1 MIIPVNIFDSGLKND
16 IMYLIITIG
25 QRIYTHI
32 CLLVID
38 AVMYRMMM
46 FERRNAMTHYMNL
59 ASLPFEQIVSGAK
72 TIELRLYDEKRQA
85 VSAGDTIIF
94 TNLADKHQISAKVLK
109 LYIFDSFKELYNN
122 LPLNKC
128 GYAEQDLDSASPD
141 DMLAYYP
148 KEKQER
154 YKVVGIEIELIS

>member
-1 MIIPVNIFDSGLKND
+1 
-16 IMYLIITIG
+16 
-25 QRIYTHI
+25 
-32 CLLVID
+32 
-38 AVMYRMMM
+38 
-46 FERRNAMTHYMNL
+46 MTHYMNL

-85 VSAGDTIIF
+85 VSEGDTIIF
-94 TNLADKHQISAKVLK
+94 TNLADNRQITVRVIRLH
-109 LYIFDSFKELYNN
+109 IFDTFIELYRS

-128 GYAEQDLDSASPD
+128 GYAEQDLESASLD

-154 YKVVGIEIELIS
+154 YKVVGIEIKLI

>member
-1 MIIPVNIFDSGLKND
+1 
-16 IMYLIITIG
+16 
-25 QRIYTHI
+25 
-32 CLLVID
+32 
-38 AVMYRMMM
+38 
-46 FERRNAMTHYMNL
+46 MTHYMKL
-59 ASLPFEQIVSGAK
+59 ASEPFEQIRFGAK

-94 TNLADKHQISAKVLK
+94 TNLADKLQISAKVLK

-141 DMLAYYP
+141 DMLTYYS

-154 YKVVGIEIELIS
+154 YKVVGIEIERI

>member
-1 MIIPVNIFDSGLKND
+1 
-16 IMYLIITIG
+16 
-25 QRIYTHI
+25 
-32 CLLVID
+32 
-38 AVMYRMMM
+38 
-46 FERRNAMTHYMNL
+46 MTHYMNL

-128 GYAEQDLDSASPD
+128 GYTEQALETASPD

-154 YKVVGIEIELIS
+154 YKVVGIEIKLI

>member
-1 MIIPVNIFDSGLKND
+1 
-16 IMYLIITIG
+16 
-25 QRIYTHI
+25 
-32 CLLVID
+32 
-38 AVMYRMMM
+38 
-46 FERRNAMTHYMNL
+46 MTHYMNL
-59 ASLPFEQIVSGAK
+59 APEPFEQIRSGTK

-94 TNLADKHQISAKVLK
+94 TNLADKLQISAKVLK
-109 LYIFDSFKELYNN
+109 LYI
-122 LPLNKC
+122 
-128 GYAEQDLDSASPD
+128 SPD

>member
-1 MIIPVNIFDSGLKND
+1 
-16 IMYLIITIG
+16 
-25 QRIYTHI
+25 
-32 CLLVID
+32 
-38 AVMYRMMM
+38 
-46 FERRNAMTHYMNL
+46 MTHYMNL
-59 ASLPFEQIVSGAK
+59 APKPFEQIRSGAK

-94 TNLADKHQISAKVLK
+94 TNLADKLQISAKVLK